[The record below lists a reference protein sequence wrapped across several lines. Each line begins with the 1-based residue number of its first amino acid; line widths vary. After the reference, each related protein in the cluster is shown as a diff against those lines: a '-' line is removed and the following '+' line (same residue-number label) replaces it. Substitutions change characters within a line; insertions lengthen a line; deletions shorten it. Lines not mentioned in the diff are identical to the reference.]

1 MFSET
6 IETTMYK
13 GGIGMMRRSKEEIQ
27 KLIADWESDPC
38 WDLYETEGFEAHRE
52 ELKAYQKAR
61 EAFWEKMQKEEE
73 KRIDERAEKLGIK
86 GLYRLILKQQEEIE
100 QLREQLSNR

>member
-1 MFSET
+1 
-6 IETTMYK
+6 
-13 GGIGMMRRSKEEIQ
+13 MMRRSAEEIQ

-38 WDLYETEGFEAHRE
+38 WDLYKTEGFEAHRE